1 MPKISAGLIMYRKQK
16 GRVEVLLVHPGGPFW
31 ARKDAGAWSIPKGEV
46 NSGENELATAQR
58 EFEEE
63 IGLPPKGPFL
73 PVGEVQLKSGKVV
86 RAWAFEGSLDPST
99 IRSNTF
105 RMEWPPRSGRLQ
117 DFPEIDLAGFF
128 SIEEAKE
135 KINPAQIALLET
147 LMEKISCS
155 PDT

>member
-1 MPKISAGLIMYRKQK
+1 M
-16 GRVEVLLVHPGGPFW
+16 LLVHPGGPFW

-46 NSGENELATAQR
+46 NSGEDELGAAQR

-86 RAWAFEGSLDPST
+86 RAWAFEGNLDPT
-99 IRSNTF
+99 AIRSNIF
-105 RMEWPPRSGRLQ
+105 RMEWPPHSGRLQ
-117 DFPEIDLAGFF
+117 NFPEIDRAGFF

-135 KINPAQIALLET
+135 KINPAQIPLLQT
-147 LMEKISCS
+147 LVRQVSCP
-155 PDT
+155 PDA